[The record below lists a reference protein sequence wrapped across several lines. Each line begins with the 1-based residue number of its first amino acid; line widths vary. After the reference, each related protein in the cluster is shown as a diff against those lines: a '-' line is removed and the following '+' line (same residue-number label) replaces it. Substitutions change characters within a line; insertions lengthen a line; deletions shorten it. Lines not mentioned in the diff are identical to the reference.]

1 MMNYNTETEQK
12 ILSAAAEVFLEK
24 GKGAARMQEIA
35 DRAGINKALLHY
47 YFRSKERL
55 YDEVFKRLVSDFFNE
70 LFDAIQDIED
80 IQLLLKAFI
89 DNYIDLIAQRQRLI
103 RFIIW
108 EIETGGGKMVE
119 LLKTIMQERG
129 LTTIPIEVKIQKA
142 IQEGKIAPVDSRHLI
157 LSLIGMCIY
166 PFIARPIV
174 ENIFQGIQVTS
185 TEFLQQRKTEIFNL
199 IWNGIKK

>member
-1 MMNYNTETEQK
+1 MNYNTETEQK